1 MPTLLPHRISHCLPH
16 AVPKLVPKLV
26 PDIDA
31 LVFVVVTT
39 ACSMLVLAL

>member
-1 MPTLLPHRISHCLPH
+1 MPPLLPHRISHCLPH
-16 AVPKLVPKLV
+16 AVPKLV